1 MCYLQTDLCGIK
13 WRKLNA
19 DNVIVE
25 PLDDPVLDSYSRCIQ
40 ADILCVWR
48 RVLRNPEQRLTDHLA
63 YSKELW
69 IFWYGDE
76 PLSLDTL
83 LSPNL
88 KGKQSQYLIFKL
100 FFALD
105 ICCLPVIF
113 TLLLH
118 LLAYEVV
125 PDKFVDL
132 FKIKFKKYVI
142 KISCLL
148 SASVHLFYIGDK
160 LLIPF

>member
-1 MCYLQTDLCGIK
+1 MFVCYLQTDLCGIK

-88 KGKQSQYLIFKL
+88 KGKQSQYLQT
-100 FFALD
+100 FF
-105 ICCLPVIF
+105 CSQ
-113 TLLLH
+113 
-118 LLAYEVV
+118 Y
-125 PDKFVDL
+125 
-132 FKIKFKKYVI
+132 
-142 KISCLL
+142 LL
-148 SASVHLFYIGDK
+148 STCNFHLFGILGCS
-160 LLIPF
+160 